1 MIKIEQENQLCYII
15 YVWYNPDTGLV
26 FLLLIVIALTRMNMS
41 VKQRTFV
48 LTFLEQFD
56 WHDIW

>member
-26 FLLLIVIALTRMNMS
+26 FLLLIVIALTRMNICLS
-41 VKQRTFV
+41 SKEHLFS
-48 LTFLEQFD
+48 LF
-56 WHDIW
+56 